1 MVIIVNF
8 FCQPISDKMERRWE
22 EEQNDNGGEDT
33 EEEDDVDWRMPS
45 ALGSPSIKTPSM
57 LIQPSSSSGKL
68 KNHN

>member
-1 MVIIVNF
+1 
-8 FCQPISDKMERRWE
+8 MERRWE
-22 EEQNDNGGEDT
+22 EEQDDNGGEDT

-57 LIQPSSSSGKL
+57 LIQPSSSSGKM